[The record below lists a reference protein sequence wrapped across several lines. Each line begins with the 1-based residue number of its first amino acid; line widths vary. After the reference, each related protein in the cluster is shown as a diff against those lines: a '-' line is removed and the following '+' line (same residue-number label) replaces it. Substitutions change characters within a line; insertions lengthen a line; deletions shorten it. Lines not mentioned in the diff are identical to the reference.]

1 MNGKKTADLVRGSAC
16 LVLGAWMAAGNLRVI
31 VYFLRIGGLGGWD
44 IAETVLRSAASVYFI
59 WVGARMIRRVSHK
72 ISKPRIGWGRLLLGI
87 VIIYIEIK
95 DQFVPNPSALRP
107 DNADQAFG
115 MQVMRALLLMAGV
128 ALIFAAFWQKKDR
141 DGNVLQENAN
151 STAPKLGA

>member
-1 MNGKKTADLVRGSAC
+1 
-16 LVLGAWMAAGNLRVI
+16 
-31 VYFLRIGGLGGWD
+31 
-44 IAETVLRSAASVYFI
+44 
-59 WVGARMIRRVSHK
+59 
-72 ISKPRIGWGRLLLGI
+72 
-87 VIIYIEIK
+87 
-95 DQFVPNPSALRP
+95 
-107 DNADQAFG
+107 